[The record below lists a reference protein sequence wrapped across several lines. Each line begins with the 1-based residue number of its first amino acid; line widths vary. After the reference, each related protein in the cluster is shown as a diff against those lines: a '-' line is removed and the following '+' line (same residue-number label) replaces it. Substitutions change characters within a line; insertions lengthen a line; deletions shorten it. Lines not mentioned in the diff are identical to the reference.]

1 MSVKI
6 GEGERILA
14 TAIIQQFTLRA
25 DGEFEPLV
33 ALLAISDASERYDPF
48 ALTCFLVCYNRV

>member
-33 ALLAISDASERYDPF
+33 EGSTKPIASTVTHAVIVNVVRFAFDIS
-48 ALTCFLVCYNRV
+48 